1 MKKNRGILC
10 GGISLL
16 ISAVF
21 FCCCLKIPVLAEKI
35 SNFGNINMIVY
46 GMTLVLFCA
55 VFFLGMLI
63 TGSRKM
69 PELKVL
75 EKPVVKKWILAVF
88 LAGQAVFWAIALK
101 KETDQLYGVSAR
113 YVWHTQPFWL
123 IMLLFAVEAVVCIW
137 IYKRC
142 KVKENEGEFLV
153 WLIYFVLTILIWYS
167 MYTPN
172 IFGRGSSGDYYHGHA
187 YFNSIYNVHWGMPY
201 TAEMTSIYG
210 HYALLWKIP
219 MKLIGGDFYK
229 FAFLLAGV
237 GALTYLCAFLVL
249 QKLVKSRILRILG
262 AISLTLPILGMRGGY
277 YWQVWPHRMVFPMIL
292 LLYAV
297 CVFKKNKY
305 TWKTILPGYVICVL
319 GVLWNTETGMI
330 LAVAWAA
337 VHICQMLSE
346 GTLTV
351 GRFIL
356 RTGGHILGIAG
367 SFFGA
372 YGLVNLYNV
381 LKYSP
386 ANTIKEF
393 LIPLLSDKYMT
404 DILHLDMQF
413 FPSAYMG
420 EIAVFFLGVA
430 LGIAGLRWFRKSSS
444 PREWQVYA
452 VFFLSVSALGR
463 LTYYINR
470 PAYHNLDCCHLS
482 VIILA
487 AYLGDRGLAFW
498 KNRGWKNLEEY
509 TLTETMRGGISLV
522 CMLVVLATATGSVLL
537 FSQNSET
544 KNNFHNTKEID
555 MITDTI
561 AAQIPRNTFA
571 FGVSVAELYSKMHWC
586 TNCFTM
592 DFSDLGVT
600 PGAAENLIETMKT
613 SDVTGAFT
621 SQYSLDIFEKVYPE
635 GYQWFMDTYMLE
647 KTFPVYNDQ
656 FEYYVKR

>member
-1 MKKNRGILC
+1 MKRNREILC

-21 FCCCLKIPVLAEKI
+21 FYCCLKNPVLAEKI

-55 VFFLGMLI
+55 VFLLGMFI

-75 EKPVVKKWILAVF
+75 EKPVVKKWILTVF
-88 LAGQAVFWAIALK
+88 LAGQVVFWAIALK
-101 KETDQLYGVSAR
+101 KETDQLSGVSAR
-113 YVWHTQPFWL
+113 YGWHTQPFWL
-123 IMLLFAVEAVVCIW
+123 IMMLFVFEVIVCVW
-137 IYKRC
+137 IYRSC
-142 KVKENEGEFLV
+142 QLKENEGEFIV
-153 WLIYFVLTILIWYS
+153 WFTYFLLTILIWYS

-172 IFGRGSSGDYYHGHA
+172 IFGRGVYGDYYHGHA

-201 TAEMTSIYG
+201 TAELTSIYG

-229 FAFLLAGV
+229 FVFGLAGV
-237 GALTYLCAFLVL
+237 GALTYLCAFMIL
-249 QKLVKSRILRILG
+249 QKLVKSRILRVLG

-297 CVFKKNKY
+297 CVFEKNQY
-305 TWKTILPGYVICVL
+305 TWKTIFPGYVICVF

-330 LAVAWAA
+330 LTVAWAA

-351 GRFIL
+351 GYFIL

-367 SFFGA
+367 SFLGA

-381 LKYSP
+381 LKHSP
-386 ANTIKEF
+386 VNTIKEF

-444 PREWQVYA
+444 PGAWQVYV
-452 VFFLSVSALGR
+452 VFFMSVSALGR

-487 AYLGDRGLAFW
+487 AYLGDRGLVFW
-498 KNRGWKNLEEY
+498 KNRGWKNLEKY

-522 CMLVVLATATGSVLL
+522 CILVVFSTATGSVLL
-537 FSQNSET
+537 FSQNSDI
-544 KNNFHNTKEID
+544 KNNFHNTEEMD

-561 AAQIPRNTFA
+561 AAQVPPNTFA
-571 FGVSVAELYSKMHWC
+571 FGLSVTELYSKLHWN

-592 DFSDLGVT
+592 DFSDLGVA
-600 PGAAENLIETMKT
+600 PDSAVQLIETIKNQE
-613 SDVTGAFT
+613 VPGIFT
-621 SQYSLDIFEKVYPE
+621 SGSSFPILQKVYPE
-635 GYQWFMDTYMLE
+635 GYQWFSENYKLE
-647 KTFPVYNDQ
+647 KTFQVYDEQ
-656 FEYYVKR
+656 FEYYVKK